1 MIYLLVSI
9 LACVCALLGWQVIR
23 LERKLRRTAVN
34 FKNYADVAERA
45 LERLTSNESC
55 CEDMLRRLEAVEENV
70 ENVFPRIKALEDG
83 VIPNYEEAKKAAK
96 AVDDF
101 NIGLSAIMNFDPM
114 AAARKARDERNA
126 KGGGADG
133 V

>member
-1 MIYLLVSI
+1 MIYLLIFV
-9 LACVCALLGWQVIR
+9 LACVCGLLGWHAVQ
-23 LERKLRRTAVN
+23 LERRITRMAVN
-34 FKNYADVAERA
+34 LKNYADASARSECA
-45 LERLTSNESC
+45 MLE
-55 CEDMLRRLEAVEENV
+55 
-70 ENVFPRIKALEDG
+70 PRIRKLEDG

-114 AAARKARDERNA
+114 AAARKARDERNV

>member
-1 MIYLLVSI
+1 MIYLLIFV
-9 LACVCALLGWQVIR
+9 LACVCGLLGWQAVQ
-23 LERKLRRTAVN
+23 LGRRITRMAVN
-34 FKNYADVAERA
+34 LKNYADASARSECA
-45 LERLTSNESC
+45 MLE
-55 CEDMLRRLEAVEENV
+55 
-70 ENVFPRIKALEDG
+70 PRIRKLEDG
-83 VIPNYEEAKKAAK
+83 VVPNYEEARKAAK